1 MIYVNNPRRIVE
13 RLSKKDAYHYLL
25 NFEYYL
31 NLLKLN
37 IGLYKN
43 LDWEEIRQIFI
54 ISTGRTGTKFLAKL
68 LNNYSSVFSVHE
80 PRPHFLR
87 LGYNYAIGNSSF
99 EEARKKIKKFRIIQL
114 KKISVNNQTF
124 YIEANNRLFSLIP
137 VLKSIY
143 PNSKFIHII
152 RDGRDIVRSGMNR
165 NWYKS
170 TDHTF
175 RLQAVDFIDDIY
187 NSKWNS
193 MNRFEKICWLWQKKD
208 GIIYRDLK
216 KSESFIQV
224 KFKDIFENEKYV
236 GLRKITNFL
245 NLDFKNI
252 DLSYF
257 NKKINATSKY
267 KFPHWTDWN
276 KEQINRFWEIAGNHM
291 KKLKYEN
298 N

>member
-1 MIYVNNPRRIVE
+1 
-13 RLSKKDAYHYLL
+13 
-25 NFEYYL
+25 
-31 NLLKLN
+31 
-37 IGLYKN
+37 
-43 LDWEEIRQIFI
+43 
-54 ISTGRTGTKFLAKL
+54 
-68 LNNYSSVFSVHE
+68 
-80 PRPHFLR
+80 
-87 LGYNYAIGNSSF
+87 
-99 EEARKKIKKFRIIQL
+99 
-114 KKISVNNQTF
+114 
-124 YIEANNRLFSLIP
+124 
-137 VLKSIY
+137 
-143 PNSKFIHII
+143 
-152 RDGRDIVRSGMNR
+152 MNR

>member
-99 EEARKKIKKFRIIQL
+99 EEARKK
-114 KKISVNNQTF
+114 
-124 YIEANNRLFSLIP
+124 
-137 VLKSIY
+137 
-143 PNSKFIHII
+143 
-152 RDGRDIVRSGMNR
+152 
-165 NWYKS
+165 
-170 TDHTF
+170 
-175 RLQAVDFIDDIY
+175 
-187 NSKWNS
+187 
-193 MNRFEKICWLWQKKD
+193 
-208 GIIYRDLK
+208 
-216 KSESFIQV
+216 
-224 KFKDIFENEKYV
+224 
-236 GLRKITNFL
+236 
-245 NLDFKNI
+245 
-252 DLSYF
+252 
-257 NKKINATSKY
+257 
-267 KFPHWTDWN
+267 
-276 KEQINRFWEIAGNHM
+276 
-291 KKLKYEN
+291 
-298 N
+298 